1 MLSQLKHLS
10 FEADGR
16 YATDQELQFVN
27 DYAQSF
33 NLRLQTYQ
41 KLQTIES
48 ALVQQV
54 YDKLKSHKALPLY
67 FAGDD
72 VSHKWKQDTIRVLRY
87 SAIAMLMNDPET
99 LQERFLLWFQTIMR
113 SFGVQQNCDITY
125 GIMQEIVKEH
135 LTPTQA
141 NLFCPI
147 LEINRR
153 YLGNKS

>member
-1 MLSQLKHLS
+1 MLSQLKLLS

-16 YATDQELQFVN
+16 YATDEELQFVN

-41 KLQTIES
+41 RLRAIES
-48 ALVQQV
+48 VLVQQV
-54 YDKLKSHKALPLY
+54 YDKLKSHHALPLY

-87 SAIAMLMNDPET
+87 SAVAMLMDDPET

-113 SFGVQQNCDITY
+113 SFGVQQNCNITY
-125 GIMQEIVKEH
+125 GIVQEVVKEH
-135 LTPTQA
+135 LSPSQA
-141 NLFCPI
+141 SLLCPI

-153 YLGNKS
+153 YLSQEI